1 MGLLERAK
9 ADIEKYSSDTTSG
22 FAVELTFQRPDPETQ
37 VAVING
43 LYTETTLDVDEFG
56 NITNSK
62 KAHIAFS
69 EKFMIAA
76 GYAIRNSKNQIDMNL
91 HRVSM
96 VDIVTGET
104 KRYIINAWFPD
115 TTIGFITCILGD
127 LKS

>member
-22 FAVELTFQRPDPETQ
+22 FAVELTFKRPDPETQ
-37 VAVING
+37 TAVIKG

-62 KAHIAFS
+62 KVHIAFS
-69 EKFMIAA
+69 EKFMIDA
-76 GYAIRNSKNQIDMNL
+76 GYAIRNSRNQIDMNL
-91 HRVSM
+91 HQVS
-96 VDIVTGET
+96 VIDIVTGDV
-104 KRYIINAWFPD
+104 KKYIIGAWFPD
-115 TTIGFITCILGD
+115 TTIGFITCILHD